1 MHDES
6 RLTEAVETLRA
17 EIDALDENDT
27 ESREKLDRLLQGL
40 EDRLKQPQETGN
52 DKDLTDQLKES
63 MLHFETSHP
72 TLTGILNDI
81 MVKLSSI
88 GV

>member
-6 RLTEAVETLRA
+6 RLIEAVETLRA
-17 EIDALDENDT
+17 EIDELDENDL
-27 ESREKLDRLLQGL
+27 ESREKLDQLLRDL
-40 EDRLKQPQETGN
+40 EDRLKQPRDSGDN
-52 DKDLTDQLKES
+52 RDLTDQLKES

-72 TLTGILNDI
+72 SLTGILNDI

>member
-6 RLTEAVETLRA
+6 RLIEAVETLRA
-17 EIDALDENDT
+17 EIDELDENDL
-27 ESREKLDRLLQGL
+27 ESREKLDRLLQDL
-40 EDRLKQPQETGN
+40 EDRLKQPQDSGDN
-52 DKDLTDQLKES
+52 KDLTDQLKES
-63 MLHFETSHP
+63 MLHFETSP
-72 TLTGILNDI
+72 PSLTGILNDI

>member
-1 MHDES
+1 MHDETK
-6 RLTEAVETLRA
+6 LTQAIETLRA
-17 EIDALDENDT
+17 EIDALGDNDT
-27 ESREKLDRLLQGL
+27 ESRAKLERLLMDL
-40 EDRLKQPQETGN
+40 EDRLTQPRDTGN

-72 TLTGILNDI
+72 ALTGILNDI
-81 MVKLSSI
+81 MIKLSSI